1 MGAAAVISLAEVR
14 EKKQRAEFRQQLHAR
29 FDHWIDALEAQM
41 KEPKPTLEQITRVV
55 WEARQELMGSLTEAI
70 VQHRYGADKPST
82 RPPAPSVGERWRRGQ
97 WSAVR

>member
-41 KEPKPTLEQITRVV
+41 KEPKPALEQITRVV
-55 WEARQELMGSLTEAI
+55 WEARQELTGSLTATAVKVI
-70 VQHRYGADKPST
+70 RAYAQLA
-82 RPPAPSVGERWRRGQ
+82 AFAACQRW
-97 WSAVR
+97 V